1 MPSCITHQLI
11 AEYAEQSFP
20 PEALSAISEARAYYF
35 LGAQGPDLLF
45 FYRVLS
51 GKENNLGRLLHR
63 KHRYAVFSAFYDLL
77 RGDFFRGEAREKAA
91 AYIYGYLTHYC
102 ADVAFHP
109 FVYAYLEA
117 HSGEGFLHQKIEN
130 DWDVYFLREKRGRE
144 AEDYTFPFSVK
155 RIADD
160 GVLYLLFSFAFAR
173 INGTALSQNGFSSML
188 KLFGGYL
195 NFFHGECYSSQRGW
209 KKAEDFFGAKP
220 RFSRL
225 FPSRTPEKRF
235 LYGSDFAEFTEGK
248 AQSADELFDIAVNE
262 SARLAELFC
271 NCLKSGEPLPKTPF
285 NLSFHSGKEE

>member
-20 PEALSAISEARAYYF
+20 PEALSAISDARAYYF

-117 HSGEGFLHQKIEN
+117 HGGEGFLHQRIEN

-160 GVLYLLFSFAFAR
+160 GVLYLLFSFAFAETVR
-173 INGTALSQNGFSSML
+173 RLF
-188 KLFGGYL
+188 KLFSRRMLFLPKRLEKGGR
-195 NFFHGECYSSQRGW
+195 FFRR
-209 KKAEDFFGAKP
+209 KAA
-220 RFSRL
+220 L
-225 FPSRTPEKRF
+225 FPPVS
-235 LYGSDFAEFTEGK
+235 FAHPGK
-248 AQSADELFDIAVNE
+248 AVFVRKRVCRIYGRQSTKRRRAV
-262 SARLAELFC
+262 RHC
-271 NCLKSGEPLPKTPF
+271 RK
-285 NLSFHSGKEE
+285 